1 MKKVLSILMASVL
14 FFATFAIGI
23 SAERSHPSLRFNE
36 DGKFRILQVADLQ
49 DNAVLNP
56 VAKDF
61 LKAAIENEKPDLIV
75 LTGDNFAGYSTGT
88 NICHT
93 IDKSL
98 AKKAID
104 EYMSIFEKYG
114 IPVTMVP
121 GNHDDDD
128 IKLTKEEEL
137 AMYEKYTC
145 FIGYD
150 AEPEM
155 YGCGTHNLPIYSSK
169 NAYKLSYNLWMF
181 DSNTYDEELGGYDYV
196 HDDQVEWYVN
206 KSNELKAA
214 NDGNVVPSMVFQH
227 IIVKEIYDIIEE
239 CPAGTP
245 NSMERDGKTYK
256 FKDENYK
263 TGNFKEWPCPGTRP
277 SKQFGAMVDQGDVVA
292 MFFGHDHN
300 NSFEVSYKGIDL
312 VATPGFTFSSYG
324 NEDKGFRVIDLDE
337 SDTSSYETHLVHW
350 KDYYGSNKMAMN
362 HYNMYAQ
369 ENSGWIKFISAL
381 KYIPFALIK
390 VLFGY
395 IF

>member
-1 MKKVLSILMASVL
+1 MKKFISILVAATMIFPMFALGAS
-14 FFATFAIGI
+14 AKK
-23 SAERSHPSLRFNE
+23 SEPSLRFNSN
-36 DGKFRILQVADLQ
+36 GKFRILQLADLQ

-61 LKAAIENEKPDLIV
+61 IKAAIEKTQPDLIV
-75 LTGDNFAGYSTGT
+75 LTGDNFAGYATGT
-88 NICHT
+88 NVFHG
-93 IDKSL
+93 IDKAL
-98 AKKAID
+98 ARKAID
-104 EYMSIFEKYG
+104 EYMSILEKYG

-137 AMYEKYTC
+137 EMYQKYDC

-150 AEPEM
+150 DVPEM

-169 NAYKLSYNLWMF
+169 NAYKLAYNIWMF

-214 NDGNVVPSMVFQH
+214 NGGQPVPSMVFQH
-227 IIVKEIYDIIEE
+227 IIVKEIFDTLVE
-239 CPAGTP
+239 CPEGTP
-245 NSMERDGKTYK
+245 NSMPHDGKFYK
-256 FKDENYK
+256 FNDDYYK
-263 TGNFKEWPCPGTRP
+263 TGNFKEWPCPGTRDG
-277 SKQFGAMVDQGDVVA
+277 KQFNAMVEQGDVVA

-300 NSFEVSYKGIDL
+300 NSFEINYKGIDI
-312 VATPGFTFSSYG
+312 VATPGFTFSSYS
-324 NEDKGFRVIDLDE
+324 NEDRSFRVIDLDE
-337 SDTSSYETHLVHW
+337 NDTSTYETSLIKW
-350 KDYYGSNKMAMN
+350 QDIYGSSKMAMN
-362 HYNMYAQ
+362 HYNMYAK
-369 ENSGWIKFISAL
+369 ESSSWVKFTSAL

-390 VLFGY
+390 ALFGY

>member
-1 MKKVLSILMASVL
+1 MKKILSL
-14 FFATFAIGI
+14 FVVVAMIFSI
-23 SAERSHPSLRFNE
+23 SATSVSAKESNPSLRFNE

-61 LKAAIENEKPDLIV
+61 LKAAIERENPDLII

-88 NICHT
+88 NICSA
-93 IDKSL
+93 IDKAL
-98 AKKAID
+98 AKKAIN

-121 GNHDDDD
+121 GNHDDQD

-137 AMYEKYTC
+137 KIYQQYDC

-150 AEPEM
+150 AVPEM
-155 YGCGTHNLPIYSSK
+155 YGCGTHNIPIYSSE
-169 NAYKLSYNLWMF
+169 NAYKLAYNLWLF

-214 NDGNVVPSMVFQH
+214 NGGKVVPSMAFQH
-227 IIVKEIYDIIEE
+227 IVVKEILDTLEE
-239 CPAGTP
+239 CPEGTP
-245 NSMERDGKTYK
+245 NSMPNDGKFYK
-256 FKDENYK
+256 FSDAYYK
-263 TGNFKEWPCPGTRP
+263 TGNFKEWPCPGTRD

-300 NSFEVSYKGIDL
+300 NSYEVNYKGIDL

-324 NEDKGFRVIDLDE
+324 NEDKGFRVIDIDE
-337 SDTSSYETHLVHW
+337 NDTSTYESHLIHW
-350 KDYYGSNKMAMN
+350 QDYYGSSQMAMN

-369 ENSGWIKFISAL
+369 ENSGWVKFVSAL

-390 VLFGY
+390 VFFGY

>member
-1 MKKVLSILMASVL
+1 MKKFLSIFVAAVML
-14 FFATFAIGI
+14 FSTFAFSV
-23 SAERSHPSLRFNE
+23 SAKKSDPSLRFNE
-36 DGKFRILQVADLQ
+36 DGKFRILQIADLQ

-61 LKAAIENEKPDLIV
+61 IKAAIEKTQPDLIV

-88 NICHT
+88 NIFHG
-93 IDKSL
+93 IDKAL
-98 AKKAID
+98 ARKAID
-104 EYMSIFEKYG
+104 EYMSILDNYG

-137 AMYEKYTC
+137 AMYQKYDC

-150 AEPEM
+150 DVPEM

-169 NAYKLSYNLWMF
+169 NAYKLAYNIWMF

-214 NDGNVVPSMVFQH
+214 NGGRPVPSMVFQH
-227 IIVKEIYDIIEE
+227 IIVKEIFDTLVE
-239 CPAGTP
+239 CPEGTP
-245 NSMERDGKTYK
+245 NSMPNGDNFYK
-256 FKDENYK
+256 FNDDYYK
-263 TGNFKEWPCPGTRP
+263 TGNFKEWPCPATRD
-277 SKQFGAMVDQGDVVA
+277 SKQFSTMVAQGDVVA

-300 NSFEVSYKGIDL
+300 NSFEINYKGIDL
-312 VATPGFTFSSYG
+312 VATPGFTFSSYS
-324 NEDKGFRVIDLDE
+324 NEDRSFRVIDIDE
-337 SDTSSYETHLVHW
+337 NDTSTYETNLIKW
-350 KDYYGSNKMAMN
+350 QDIYGSSKMAMN
-362 HYNMYAQ
+362 HYNMYAK
-369 ENSGWIKFISAL
+369 ENSGWVKFTSAL